1 MLKDKT
7 KLPAPG
13 VVVAWKLGILEVIS
27 AISSIIDLAMWMKR
41 NSSEVT
47 GWKSGSVL

>member
-13 VVVAWKLGILEVIS
+13 VVVWKLGIMEVIS
-27 AISSIIDLAMWMKR
+27 AKSSSIDLAMWMKR
-41 NSSEVT
+41 NVV
-47 GWKSGSVL
+47 K